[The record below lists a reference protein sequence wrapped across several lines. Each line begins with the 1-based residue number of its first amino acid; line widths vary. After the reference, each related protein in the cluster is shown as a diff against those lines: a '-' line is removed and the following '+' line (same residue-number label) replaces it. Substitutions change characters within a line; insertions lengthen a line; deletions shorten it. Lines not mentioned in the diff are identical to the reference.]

1 MNAPGERV
9 VVSNEPDGMTQM
21 RQLANGDLDKF
32 RVTLETSQLVFNVMR
47 PTEQPK
53 CVHGRPVLVMPG
65 AHARLS
71 NIDKAGN
78 FIQDEFFVVGNK
90 KVERRAGQ
98 SAGALMR
105 TWRQFRDGGDEEIR
119 RFFDEVEIMQ
129 QPSAFCDS
137 IVVGWIDKMRHDE
150 GHTRRIVVRDMFAG
164 GLGDSVKRSPKLGMS
179 M

>member
-1 MNAPGERV
+1 M
-9 VVSNEPDGMTQM
+9 NEPGARVIFSSELDGMSQM

-32 RVTLETSQLVFNVMR
+32 RVTLETSQVVFNLMR
-47 PTEQPK
+47 PHEQPK

-71 NIDKAGN
+71 NIDKNGN
-78 FIQDEFFVVGNK
+78 FIKDEFFVVGNK

-105 TWRQFRDGGDEEIR
+105 TWRQFRDSGDEELR
-119 RFFDEVEIMQ
+119 RYFDEVEIMQ

-137 IVVGWIDKMRHDE
+137 IVVGWIDEMRYE
-150 GHTRRIVVRDMFAG
+150 ECHTRRITVRDMFAG
-164 GLGDSVKRSPKLGMS
+164 GLSDSVKRS
-179 M
+179 